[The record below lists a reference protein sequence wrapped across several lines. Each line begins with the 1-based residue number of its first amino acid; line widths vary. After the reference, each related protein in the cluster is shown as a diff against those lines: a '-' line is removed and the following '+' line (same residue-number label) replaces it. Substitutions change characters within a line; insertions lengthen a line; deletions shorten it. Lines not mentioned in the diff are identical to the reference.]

1 MLEMQFQ
8 KARYQLEGKESS
20 YEMFHCGFPV
30 SLLFCDPYIVRS
42 AEPLSL
48 SQDVEGDQEEGGGLH
63 NRTLFSTLWAS
74 LRKQDCGILAQTSGI
89 YFNYPLATPRQ
100 TSSTNKSPFL
110 QVRT

>member
-1 MLEMQFQ
+1 
-8 KARYQLEGKESS
+8 
-20 YEMFHCGFPV
+20 MFHCGFPV
-30 SLLFCDPYIVRS
+30 SLLFGDPYIVRS
-42 AEPLSL
+42 EEPLSL
-48 SQDVEGDQEEGGGLH
+48 SQDVEGDQEGGGGGLN